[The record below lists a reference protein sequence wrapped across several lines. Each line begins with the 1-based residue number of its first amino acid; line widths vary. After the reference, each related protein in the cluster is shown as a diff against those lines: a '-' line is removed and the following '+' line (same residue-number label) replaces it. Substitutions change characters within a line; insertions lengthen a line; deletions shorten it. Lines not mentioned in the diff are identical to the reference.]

1 MEDNR
6 SYRAMLDRVLAYAAT
21 EGLTG
26 RSLREIAAGLGT
38 SHRMLIY
45 HFGSRDGVLAAV
57 VNQIEQQQRDLLASL
72 TAQVRAAGT
81 GPGGVTGADLMLTL
95 WAQVADPRL
104 RPHVRLFY
112 EVVGVA
118 VHGAPGTERFFD
130 GLTEPWL
137 RQAEAT
143 AGDLSLDVDR
153 AALRLAVAVSRG
165 LLLEL
170 VAGADPDEVD
180 ASYRLF
186 VEMWQQ
192 TGDRRRRGPHAYVDQ

>member
-6 SYRAMLDRVLAYAAT
+6 SYRAMLDRVLAYAAA

-26 RSLREIAAGLGT
+26 RSLREIAAGVGT

-57 VNQIEQQQRDLLASL
+57 VNQIEQQQRDLLGSL
-72 TAQVRAAGT
+72 TAQVRSAGT

-95 WAQVADPRL
+95 WAQVADPQL
-104 RPHVRLFY
+104 RPYVRLFY

-118 VHGAPGTERFFD
+118 VHGTPGTEHFFD
-130 GLTEPWL
+130 SLTEPWL
-137 RQAEAT
+137 RQAEDT
-143 AGDLSLDVDR
+143 ADDLSLDVDR
-153 AALRLAVAVSRG
+153 AALRLGVAVSRG

-192 TGDRRRRGPHAYVDQ
+192 TGDRRRTQ